1 MPVMGGRSK
10 SWAEIVA
17 EPHSGLGDL
26 SKANGVEGV
35 PREGEARVS
44 NSTEQGESL
53 STPLIAGKDNV
64 DSFYPC
70 NDVSVNIV
78 NPVCMNGG
86 ESRILAGE
94 CMKQVEEIVVFSGI
108 DRHVL
113 DKMSEPSS
121 KAHTEVPTVQFV
133 GKSQTS
139 DAVPPEYRPAAAA
152 LSGEGSMAGVE
163 RILLLELCFLVAD
176 FRQFG
181 ESLADVA
188 MIEKGVS
195 ASVTAVKRV
204 EEVDSG
210 LESMSRKL
218 ITGTKLGLAS
228 LWRRAYSDY
237 SRERSLIRRGRGE
250 LLSLESSPLGVH
262 DAPSSL
268 GSLGPFPWL
277 WWDVS
282 KALEARSPLWSDLE
296 HRDGPR
302 HRLCCSSVC
311 FVFSWTPRAI
321 DKGGILP
328 PNPGYPVVLFLWW
341 ASGEFVG
348 IGLGPPI
355 SRGTNSLLGRALGF
369 KDGAQV

>member
-1 MPVMGGRSK
+1 
-10 SWAEIVA
+10 
-17 EPHSGLGDL
+17 
-26 SKANGVEGV
+26 
-35 PREGEARVS
+35 
-44 NSTEQGESL
+44 
-53 STPLIAGKDNV
+53 
-64 DSFYPC
+64 
-70 NDVSVNIV
+70 
-78 NPVCMNGG
+78 
-86 ESRILAGE
+86 
-94 CMKQVEEIVVFSGI
+94 
-108 DRHVL
+108 
-113 DKMSEPSS
+113 
-121 KAHTEVPTVQFV
+121 
-133 GKSQTS
+133 
-139 DAVPPEYRPAAAA
+139 
-152 LSGEGSMAGVE
+152 
-163 RILLLELCFLVAD
+163 
-176 FRQFG
+176 
-181 ESLADVA
+181 

-311 FVFSWTPRAI
+311 FVFSLSDAMNCLGNGDIGLTQFPQLI
-321 DKGGILP
+321 CVG
-328 PNPGYPVVLFLWW
+328 
-341 ASGEFVG
+341 GEFVG

-369 KDGAQV
+369 KDGAQAGHKSSPVDFALNRGLSLDAQVLPMAKVRSHSGVHLKDCIGEGLLGVALGLFGLQGRPLGVAQMI